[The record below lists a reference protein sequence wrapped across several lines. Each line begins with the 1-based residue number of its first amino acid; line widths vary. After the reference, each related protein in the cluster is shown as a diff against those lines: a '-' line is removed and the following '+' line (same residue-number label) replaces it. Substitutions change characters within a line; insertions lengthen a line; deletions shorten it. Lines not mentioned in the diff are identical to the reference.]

1 MFNSTPLHD
10 SCKTTNIEIFILLL
24 QNSIKL
30 FSLVNSNHQTP
41 LHCLVFNNNVNAIKI
56 IKENDVFFESAKNN
70 INEKDS
76 TLKSPLEY
84 ACSDNK
90 LEMVKILIETFD
102 NIDLNGD
109 DNDDY
114 SPLYYAC
121 ESNAVDIVSFLLQQE
136 KINVNRQNGYSKITA
151 LNFACDKNYNE
162 IVSII
167 LQHSNIDV
175 NLSDCDGKTALHSAI
190 EQKNEENVKMLLDE
204 KLNININSIDK
215 YRKAS
220 PLHYACESCN
230 LNIIQMLFNYSDVQ
244 SKKLI
249 ENQQENIEENHFVSL
264 IQINC
269 KDKQNRTP
277 LHVAVNS
284 NFFDCVDLLLK
295 QPGIE
300 INAIDSNKIVPL
312 HLACKNKNIEIV
324 KLLVSQN
331 DIDINA
337 QDSSGF
343 TPLHYACESGIEEI
357 VRILL
362 SKDGILTDVED
373 QIYN

>member
-1 MFNSTPLHD
+1 M
-10 SCKTTNIEIFILLL
+10 IL
-24 QNSIKL
+24 QNSQKL
-30 FSLVNSNHQTP
+30 FSLTNSNHQTP
-41 LHCLVFNNNVNAIKI
+41 LHCLVFFDNLNAFEI
-56 IKENDVFFESAKNN
+56 IKKNSTFFESAKKN

-76 TLKSPLEY
+76 TLKTPLEY

-90 LEMVKILIETFD
+90 LEMVKILINSFD
-102 NIDLNGD
+102 NIDLNGN

-121 ESNAVDIVSFLLQQE
+121 ESKAIDVVEFLLQQE
-136 KINVNRQNGYSKITA
+136 KIDVNKLNGYSKMTA
-151 LNFACDKNYNE
+151 LVYSCDKNLYE
-162 IVSII
+162 IVNII
-167 LQHSNIDV
+167 LKHQKVDV
-175 NLSDCDGKTALHSAI
+175 NLADCDGKTALHFAI
-190 EQKNEENVKMLLDE
+190 EQKNEKIVNLLLNE
-204 KLNININSIDK
+204 KLNININAIDK
-215 YRKAS
+215 FRKAS

-230 LNIIQMLFNYSDVQ
+230 ISIIQMIFNFS
-244 SKKLI
+244 
-249 ENQQENIEENHFVSL
+249 ENQEKLKSENNGENFVDQV
-264 IQINC
+264 QINC

-284 NFFDCVDLLLK
+284 NFYDCVEILLN
-295 QPGIE
+295 QSEIE
-300 INAIDSNKIVPL
+300 INAIDVNKIVPL

-324 KLLVSQN
+324 KLLTSHN

-362 SKDGILTDVED
+362 EKNGILTDVED
-373 QIYN
+373 QIFNLVLFLFWFFEFNFLNEEHL